1 MMFPLSPLAA
11 RTMTLIAAAFL
22 GFDGAALAVL
32 GWWLHHPLL
41 ALIGCALFISSGLVL
56 LYWRWH
62 RRQLDEIAA
71 ARRVLRE
78 ETEALRTLLRG
89 P

>member
-1 MMFPLSPLAA
+1 MFPLSPPAA
-11 RTMTLIAAAFL
+11 RTVTLLASAFL
-22 GFDGAALAVL
+22 CFDGAALAGL
-32 GWWLHHPLL
+32 GWWLHQP
-41 ALIGCALFISSGLVL
+41 ALTIIGCALCVSSGLVV
-56 LYWRWH
+56 LYWRWY

-78 ETEALRTLLRG
+78 ETEALRALLRG

>member
-1 MMFPLSPLAA
+1 MFPLSPGAA
-11 RTMTLIAAAFL
+11 RTVTLLAAAFL

-32 GWWLHHPLL
+32 GWWIGQPTL
-41 ALIGCALFISSGLVL
+41 AVVGGALFLSSGLVL
-56 LYWRWH
+56 LYWRWY
-62 RRQLDEIAA
+62 RRQLNEIAA

-78 ETEALRTLLRG
+78 ETEAMRTLLRR

>member
-1 MMFPLSPLAA
+1 MPRSSARAA
-11 RTMTLIAAAFL
+11 RTLTVLASAFL
-22 GFDGAALAVL
+22 AFDGSALALV
-32 GWWLHHPLL
+32 GWWLQQPAL
-41 ALIGCALFISSGLVL
+41 ALIGCALFGSSGLVL
-56 LYWRWH
+56 LYWRWY

-78 ETEALRTLLRG
+78 ETEAMRSLLRG

>member
-1 MMFPLSPLAA
+1 MSPLSRRAA
-11 RTMTLIAAAFL
+11 RTITLLASAFL
-22 GFDGAALAVL
+22 GFDGAALAAL
-32 GWWLHHPLL
+32 GWYIHQPTLTV
-41 ALIGCALFISSGLVL
+41 IGCALFVSSGLVL
-56 LYWRWH
+56 LYWRWY

-78 ETEALRTLLRG
+78 ETEAMRALLRG